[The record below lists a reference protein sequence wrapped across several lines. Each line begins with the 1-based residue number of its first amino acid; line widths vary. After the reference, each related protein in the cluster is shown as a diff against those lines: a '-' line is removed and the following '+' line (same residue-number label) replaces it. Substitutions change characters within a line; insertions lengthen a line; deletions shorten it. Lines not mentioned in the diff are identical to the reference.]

1 MGEKMTLH
9 FNDTIYR
16 PDWVDLLSKTKE
28 IDTKERKKTR
38 KSQNGWH
45 SKFSQN
51 TGKRFFI
58 KGSGAAFSGQEINV
72 Q

>member
-28 IDTKERKKTR
+28 IVTEEMKKCASRKMAGVQNSVEILAKCCFYKDPKLRSLAR
-38 KSQNGWH
+38 K
-45 SKFSQN
+45 
-51 TGKRFFI
+51 
-58 KGSGAAFSGQEINV
+58 
-72 Q
+72 